1 MIAVPMV
8 MIISKT
14 GTATSKTV
22 DNYDG
27 NDFQKGHVINKG
39 RHMIITN
46 DGW

>member
-1 MIAVPMV
+1 MITVPMV
-8 MIISKT
+8 MIISKR
-14 GTATSKTV
+14 GTATSKTE

-39 RHMIITN
+39 RHIIITN